1 MKTNSTE
8 TKDKPVKKTRI
19 RKIKTTPKKVEE
31 TPQTNHY
38 YFCTKASG
46 INFSG
51 TIMNGLRVIIWETDS
66 ENVDKAFEAF
76 KVIMSKTMGMA
87 WDAVLESKIDSIFYK
102 GVITIDEV
110 SKDGVKSY
118 KMDSRTNQRIT
129 S

>member
-87 WDAVLESKIDSIFYK
+87 WDVILESKIDSIFYK
-102 GVITIDEV
+102 GIITIDEV

-118 KMDSRTNQRIT
+118 KMDSRTNQRI
-129 S
+129 

>member
-1 MKTNSTE
+1 MNSMKTNSTE
-8 TKDKPVKKTRI
+8 TKDKSVKKTRI

-76 KVIMSKTMGMA
+76 KNTMSKTMGMA
-87 WDAVLESKIDSIFYK
+87 WEAILESKIDSIFYK
-102 GVITIDEV
+102 GMITVDEV
-110 SKDGVKSY
+110 SKNGVKSY
-118 KMDSRTNQRIT
+118 KIDSRKK
-129 S
+129 